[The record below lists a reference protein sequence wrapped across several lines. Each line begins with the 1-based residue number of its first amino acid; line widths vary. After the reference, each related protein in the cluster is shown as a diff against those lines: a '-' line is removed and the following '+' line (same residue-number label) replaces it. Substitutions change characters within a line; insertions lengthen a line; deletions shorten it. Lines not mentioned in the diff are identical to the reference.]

1 MPKTHDLV
9 AIVGSYTDK
18 NGEEKKR
25 YKNCGALIQKDG
37 KMYIKMD
44 AIPVPEEGA
53 WNGWLSCFEPR
64 DQQPPKP
71 QSGTPASSVPHP
83 DDPNDRIPF

>member
-18 NGEEKKR
+18 SGEEKKQ

-44 AIPVPEEGA
+44 AIPVPDDGP
-53 WNGWLSCFEPR
+53 WNGWLSCFV
-64 DQQPPKP
+64 PKP
-71 QSGTPASSVPHP
+71 PHEVAADAHQHKPATPHP
-83 DDPNDRIPF
+83 EDPNDQIPF